1 MYVYY
6 PTVRDAG
13 MPTFEATLD
22 ELLQKRCALARD
34 MLHGASELQVSG
46 FGELLRAQG

>member
-6 PTVRDAG
+6 PTVRDAQ

-22 ELLQKRCALARD
+22 ELLSKRRALARD
-34 MLHGASELQVSG
+34 MLSGASDIQASDFEA
-46 FGELLRAQG
+46 LLKTR